1 MQKIRTS
8 FIARPK
14 KVSKNRFLYWNKY
27 HFTRTYVAAYNAV
40 IGYATKEERGDKQMK
55 MRTINEAHAELLA
68 IDPSCCLTKT
78 ALRRLLVTGAVPSV
92 RVGQKYLVSME
103 ALEHYLSCPEVKS

>member
-1 MQKIRTS
+1 MFAGTC
-8 FIARPK
+8 
-14 KVSKNRFLYWNKY
+14 VLWYD
-27 HFTRTYVAAYNAV
+27 NA
-40 IGYATKEERGDKQMK
+40 IGYASKEERNTRKMK

-68 IDPSCCLTKT
+68 TDPGCCLTKT
-78 ALRRLLVTGAVPSV
+78 AIRRLLVTGAVPSV